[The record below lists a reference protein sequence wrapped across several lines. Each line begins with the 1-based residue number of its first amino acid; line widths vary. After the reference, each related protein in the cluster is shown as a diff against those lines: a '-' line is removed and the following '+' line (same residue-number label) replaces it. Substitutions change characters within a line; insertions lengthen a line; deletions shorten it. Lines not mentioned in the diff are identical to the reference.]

1 MSDDHRDVLEIL
13 RYELNFLE
21 QGGYGQVK
29 RNGRLPS
36 PFRDTQICLNYG
48 DPLRP
53 HACRE
58 CFLHDFVP
66 ENARTEDIP
75 CHYIP
80 LDPAGHRMI
89 DFLRQEDMP
98 GLERVLKI
106 WLRRTIE
113 ELTQKQLQAGT
124 RR

>member
-1 MSDDHRDVLEIL
+1 MSRDHRDVLEIL

-21 QGGYGQVK
+21 QGGHVHTNGE
-29 RNGRLPS
+29 GRLPS
-36 PFRDTQICLNYG
+36 PFRNTQICLNFG

-53 HACRE
+53 HACHE
-58 CFLHDFVP
+58 CFLYDLVP
-66 ENARTEDIP
+66 EDARIEDVP
-75 CHYIP
+75 CHFIP

-89 DFLRQEDMP
+89 DYLKAGDVA

-113 ELTQKQLQAGT
+113 EMAGGQL
-124 RR
+124 RSVSR